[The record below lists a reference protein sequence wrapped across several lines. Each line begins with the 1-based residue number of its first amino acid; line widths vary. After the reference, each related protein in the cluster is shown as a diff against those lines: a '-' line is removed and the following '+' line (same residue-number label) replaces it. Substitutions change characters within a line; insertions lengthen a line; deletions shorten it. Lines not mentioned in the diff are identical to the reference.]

1 MPLPTPR
8 INESE
13 NEFIARCIVDAEIE
27 EEYATMSQRIAVCY
41 SQLDQK
47 VITKSKNYDTQK
59 YYQGYQRQLDI
70 AERQEVRKVASY
82 YANQYDQAIQKF
94 LATGQTNN
102 FQGIFKEED
111 IQNIYT
117 NIYVNIGLR
126 ISKWYQSNYE
136 KYTKKADANLS
147 DNFFA
152 GKFRYISQLVGA
164 GRVRSVSQNKQ
175 QTLDRVLK
183 KLMADPDFQ
192 SMNERD
198 AQRLLRQQFKG
209 ISKYQ
214 AERIIRTESTLAA
227 NYATEQTARQM
238 FNEQDMQKEWIS
250 GGDSRVRRL
259 PRNKADHRTMNGKV
273 VDADKKFEVPTRN
286 GVEMMLYPG
295 DPGASSFNLINC
307 RCTVAYIPRE
317 DAQAQIDIQGFGVQD
332 LGTLERV
339 GENFGVIV
347 NPVAQVAEEV
357 VEETPQVSYDFSNTK
372 EVKQAVTDILEEN
385 NMSLGRLMLPKKDN
399 IDFDFVSKNV
409 TQFAR
414 LTRKY
419 NLSNGYNDGS
429 MPTFSMAS
437 TKTVYGVIKR
447 QKSTFKGEYRW
458 HTKQINIGNEIP
470 PVRDLDDVNPNI
482 FSTRNSPRIDYDKM
496 EIYVTTH
503 EFAHLISSSRIGFYV
518 DAQDQ
523 LEFFKELRTLR
534 SQYMDELTDLKLN
547 KNDYF
552 NYNKVYLGKYAAT
565 NIDEFFAE
573 AFADFELNATPSKYA
588 LKVGELVTK
597 YFAK

>member
-41 SQLDQK
+41 NQLDQK

-82 YANQYDQAIQKF
+82 YANQYDQAIKQF

-102 FQGIFKEED
+102 FQGIFKEQD
-111 IQNIYT
+111 IQNIYI

-152 GKFRYISQLVGA
+152 GKFKYISQLVGA
-164 GRVRSVSQNKQ
+164 ARVRSVAQNKL
-175 QTLDRVLK
+175 QTLNRVLK

-259 PRNKADHRTMNGKV
+259 PRDKADHRTMNGKV
-273 VDADKKFEVPTRN
+273 VDADKKFSVPTKR

-295 DPGASSFNLINC
+295 DPAASSFNLINC

-357 VEETPQVSYDFSNTK
+357 FEEAPEISYNLTSKT
-372 EVKQAVTDILEEN
+372 EVKEAVSDILEEN
-385 NMSLGRLMLPKKDN
+385 GMTLGRIYLPSDDM
-399 IDFDFVSKNV
+399 IDFDIVSDNI
-409 TQFAR
+409 TQFKR
-414 LTRKY
+414 LATKY
-419 NLSNGYNDGS
+419 DLDNGINKGS
-429 MPTFSMAS
+429 VPTFKMVS
-437 TKTVYGVIKR
+437 TSEVYGVIKR
-447 QKSTFKGEYRW
+447 QKSVFKGEYRW
-458 HTKQINIGNEIP
+458 HTKMINFGDEIP
-470 PVRDLDDVNPNI
+470 AEHEISNEPWKGYRTL
-482 FSTRNSPRIDYDKM
+482 RKSPRIDDEKARLY
-496 EIYVTTH
+496 ISTH
-503 EFAHLISSSRIGFYV
+503 EFAHLITSSKLSNYI
-518 DAQDQ
+518 DAAKQ
-523 LEFFKELRTLR
+523 LEFWDEIKKVRKQYIEELQEVYALKDWDR
-534 SQYMDELTDLKLN
+534 YNEL
-547 KNDYF
+547 
-552 NYNKVYLGKYAAT
+552 YLGTYANT

-573 AFADFELNATPSKYA
+573 SFADYELNAAPSKYA

>member
-41 SQLDQK
+41 NQLDQK
-47 VITKSKNYDTQK
+47 AITKSKNYDTQK

-82 YANQYDQAIQKF
+82 YANQYDQAIQQF
-94 LATGQTNN
+94 IATGQTNN

-111 IQNIYT
+111 IQNIYI

-152 GKFRYISQLVGA
+152 GKFKYISQLVGA
-164 GRVRSVSQNKQ
+164 GRVRSVAHNKR
-175 QTLDRVLK
+175 QTLHQVLK

-259 PRNKADHRTMNGKV
+259 PRDKADHRTMNGKV

-332 LGTLERV
+332 LGTLEQV
-339 GENFGVIV
+339 GENFGVLV

-357 VEETPQVSYDFSNTK
+357 FEEAPEFSYNFTNTK

-385 NMSLGRLMLPKKDN
+385 QMSLGRLVLPKKDK
-399 IDFDFVSKNV
+399 IKLELISKNL
-409 TQFAR
+409 TQFRR
-414 LTRKY
+414 LTKKY
-419 NLSNGYNDGS
+419 SLDNNVTFNSE
-429 MPTFSMAS
+429 PTFQLLS
-437 TKTVYGVIKR
+437 TKTFYGVVRR
-447 QKSTFKGEYRW
+447 QGRIIDGEVKYQVR
-458 HTKQINIGNEIP
+458 TINIGNRR
-470 PVRDLDDVNPNI
+470 PVSSKFVDGDT
-482 FSTRNSPRIDYDKM
+482 FSTRRNPAIDADQIDNY
-496 EIYVTTH
+496 ITTH
-503 EFAHLISSSRIGFYV
+503 EFAHVISQSKVAFRIKAEEQV
-518 DAQDQ
+518 
-523 LEFFKELRTLR
+523 EFFNELRKLR
-534 SQYMDELTDLKLN
+534 SEYVDELTDLKLN
-547 KNDYF
+547 KNDYI
-552 NYNKVYLGKYAAT
+552 NYNKIYLGKYAMT
-565 NIDEFFAE
+565 NVDEFFAE
-573 AFADFELNATPSKYA
+573 AFAEFELNKTPSKYA

>member
-47 VITKSKNYDTQK
+47 AITKSKNYDTQK

-347 NPVAQVAEEV
+347 NTTTAAEEVIEQSRVSSMKPERMDEFARLDHDTSYLDLVDEKVTINQVAKNASCEVNGKTINLVIEKRDYVGTKVFVHEYAHAIHLQSKLITPYDIKSRAMLDFVEKWEKKFGKGNSAKRRAIEEELENKLRYITFDKEVAEEFADY
-357 VEETPQVSYDFSNTK
+357 SRG
-372 EVKQAVTDILEEN
+372 EVRAMGIATADTIMALT
-385 NMSLGRLMLPKKDN
+385 G
-399 IDFDFVSKNV
+399 
-409 TQFAR
+409 AR
-414 LTRKY
+414 A
-419 NLSNGYNDGS
+419 GFG
-429 MPTFSMAS
+429 
-437 TKTVYGVIKR
+437 
-447 QKSTFKGEYRW
+447 
-458 HTKQINIGNEIP
+458 HTKSYMKAIYG
-470 PVRDLDDVNPNI
+470 
-482 FSTRNSPRIDYDKM
+482 KM
-496 EIYVTTH
+496 EI
-503 EFAHLISSSRIGFYV
+503 FAHVFENKYLGNPV
-518 DAQDQ
+518 
-523 LEFFKELRTLR
+523 FKKYFPELYDDMLKLH
-534 SQYMDELTDLKLN
+534 DELIVELKAI
-547 KNDYF
+547 KD
-552 NYNKVYLGKYAAT
+552 GS
-565 NIDEFFAE
+565 I
-573 AFADFELNATPSKYA
+573 
-588 LKVGELVTK
+588 
-597 YFAK
+597 